1 MACPRRGKKISNI
14 DLSEGDFRR
23 ALRDADVDEWF
34 INVVL
39 GMLHPYY
46 RSGNAAQAFSAVEEV
61 TGRKPITFAQFAKEY
76 ADEVR
81 NLEEPGGG
89 L

>member
-1 MACPRRGKKISNI
+1 MACPRRGKKISYI

-23 ALRDADVDEWF
+23 ALRDAGVDDWF

-39 GMLHPYY
+39 GMLDPYY
-46 RSGNAAQAFSAVEEV
+46 RGGKAAQAFSAVEEV

-81 NLEEPGGG
+81 NLEVSGGG

>member
-1 MACPRRGKKISNI
+1 M
-14 DLSEGDFRR
+14 
-23 ALRDADVDEWF
+23 RDADVDDWF

-39 GMLHPYY
+39 GMLDPYY
-46 RSGNAAQAFSAVEEV
+46 RSGKAAQAFSAVEV

-81 NLEEPGGG
+81 NFEESGGG